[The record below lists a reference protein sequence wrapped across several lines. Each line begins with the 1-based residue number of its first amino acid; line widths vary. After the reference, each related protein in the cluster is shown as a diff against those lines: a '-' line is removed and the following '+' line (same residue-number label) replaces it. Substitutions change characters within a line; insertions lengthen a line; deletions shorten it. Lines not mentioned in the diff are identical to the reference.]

1 MNCLKRFPGK
11 IPDRLGRLI
20 ITTLSSVREVNS
32 YLAPHNSSSGLRTAL
47 SRLRSLPDVKISDKK
62 ARRGQKAAR
71 DGART
76 RARVLLKTVPLRP
89 QRNTAF
95 TLQQSEP
102 TREDSEASKTEPTR
116 TLKECLSTSWLG
128 RFAWRVV
135 SRGEHR
141 PGLEKAE
148 SAGRRTITRGPEE
161 GRGWRKA
168 RTRGRGVG
176 LTIACRTPVWT
187 YTTCSCSAQA
197 RAWESPELP
206 LSRLWVLLPWSF
218 NPSHVGEKWNPK
230 DRQLLGTSTGNKQR
244 RWGPLLAPKFKGI
257 NSSGAV
263 VESGAASGVAAM
275 VKFFS

>member
-1 MNCLKRFPGK
+1 MYLKACNLELDWEQIPAYQTNCLTFYLDSFNSFVKRGQFLISQDCYEDFKKPLGTQPNTQNSINMNCLKRFPGK

-76 RARVLLKTVPLRP
+76 RARVFRKTVPLRP

-116 TLKECLSTSWLG
+116 TLKECLSTS
-128 RFAWRVV
+128 
-135 SRGEHR
+135 
-141 PGLEKAE
+141 
-148 SAGRRTITRGPEE
+148 
-161 GRGWRKA
+161 
-168 RTRGRGVG
+168 
-176 LTIACRTPVWT
+176 
-187 YTTCSCSAQA
+187 
-197 RAWESPELP
+197 
-206 LSRLWVLLPWSF
+206 
-218 NPSHVGEKWNPK
+218 
-230 DRQLLGTSTGNKQR
+230 
-244 RWGPLLAPKFKGI
+244 
-257 NSSGAV
+257 
-263 VESGAASGVAAM
+263 
-275 VKFFS
+275 